1 MCLKILV
8 TAIWAY
14 VVLAHFAGPSSDT
27 AGYSPTMHLPWWS
40 PPLASNQEYFE
51 RLWIRT
57 LYQIPHMV
65 YGMFFAV
72 MGCGVRDL
80 LVRRLVW
87 LRGISLGGELILAM
101 VLVCVVPM
109 LSDLGLNL
117 GLWNAMQWGFWGD
130 LIDAA
135 RLFFQV
141 WLPIGVACA
150 LSSMGMD
157 GWRKRAS
164 YLRAPRY
171 WYSWLLECGN

>member
-1 MCLKILV
+1 MWLKILV
-8 TAIWAY
+8 NAIWAY
-14 VVLAHFAGPSSDT
+14 FVLAHFAEPSSDT
-27 AGYSPTMHLPWWS
+27 GGYSPTMHLPWWS

-51 RLWIRT
+51 SLWIRT

-72 MGCGVRDL
+72 MGCGLRDW
-80 LVRRLVW
+80 LVGRFGR
-87 LRGISLGGELILAM
+87 LRGISLAGELSLAT

-109 LSDLGLNL
+109 VSDLGLNL
-117 GLWNAMQWGFWGD
+117 GLWSGMQWGFWGD
-130 LIDAA
+130 LIEAA

-150 LSSMGMD
+150 LSSVGMD

-164 YLRAPRY
+164 DLRPPRS
-171 WYSWLLECGN
+171 WYSWLLE